1 MKTLALMCI
10 ALTSTS
16 PSYAA
21 LPDDLRDA
29 VRDVDE
35 LHARLRLEP
44 EILGER
50 FHGTYDSAT
59 FKEPVMRATV
69 VLAFAAGA
77 LAGTVLAQEPA
88 TPAVVKSSRFEL
100 VDSSGRTRA
109 VLGMSKGG
117 APELDLRD
125 PEGRPRALLVLDAE
139 NLPVFLLKDADV
151 ITRAKLELDAKG
163 QAKLSFLDA
172 ALNPRIEVDA
182 SVPELKLSDSK
193 KEKRL
198 RIEN

>member
-1 MKTLALMCI
+1 MRLLAFIGLASI
-10 ALTSTS
+10 VG
-16 PSYAA
+16 AA
-21 LPDDLRDA
+21 S
-29 VRDVDE
+29 
-35 LHARLRLEP
+35 ARL
-44 EILGER
+44 
-50 FHGTYDSAT
+50 A
-59 FKEPVMRATV
+59 
-69 VLAFAAGA
+69 
-77 LAGTVLAQEPA
+77 AQEPA
-88 TPAVVKSSRFEL
+88 TPVVVKSSRFEL

-172 ALNPRIEVDA
+172 ALNPRIEVDG

-198 RIEN
+198 RIEH